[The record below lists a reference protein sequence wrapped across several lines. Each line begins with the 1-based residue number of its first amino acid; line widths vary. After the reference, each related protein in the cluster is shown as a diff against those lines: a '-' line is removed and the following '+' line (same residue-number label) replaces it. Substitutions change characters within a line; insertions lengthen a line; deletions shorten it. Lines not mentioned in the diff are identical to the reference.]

1 METTEIAFKKLG
13 FNSEESNRVVDQL
26 NELLCNLQVHYQKLR
41 NYHWNVTGPDFFDV
55 HEQFEQEYEEVKLEI
70 DEIAER
76 IRVFGKTPI
85 STMREYLAHSEIRE
99 TGTDLSAHEMV
110 SEIIRDFEILL
121 THMMDITEVAQEI
134 GDLST
139 DDMIKGFMH
148 RKEKRHWMLTA
159 FNKSEQ

>member
-13 FNSEESNRVVDQL
+13 FNSKESSRVVDQL
-26 NELLCNLQVHYQKLR
+26 NELLCNLHVHYQKLR

-55 HEQFEQEYEEVKLEI
+55 HEQFEQEYEAVKLEI

-85 STMREYLAHSEIRE
+85 STMREYLSHSEIKE
-99 TGTDLSAHEMV
+99 TGTDMSSREMV
-110 SEIIRDFEILL
+110 SEIIRDFEVLL
-121 THMMDITEVAQEI
+121 THMMDITEIAQEI

-139 DDMIKGFMH
+139 DDMIKGFMQ
-148 RKEKRHWMLTA
+148 RKEKRHWMLSA
-159 FNKSEQ
+159 FNQPEQ

>member
-26 NELLCNLQVHYQKLR
+26 NELLCNLHVHYQKLR
-41 NYHWNVTGPDFFDV
+41 NYHWNVTGPDFFDI

-99 TGTDLSAHEMV
+99 TGTDLSSHDMV
-110 SEIIRDFEILL
+110 SEIIKDFEILL

-148 RKEKRHWMLTA
+148 RKEKRHWMLSS
-159 FNKSEQ
+159 FNKKEK